1 MTDENLSGVAP
12 AEDVE
17 QLPVEPD
24 QSVEQEIEE
33 SESST
38 DQTDAEGAPKKIGGV
53 AKRIGEL
60 TANWREEQRVANQL
74 REQNAELL
82 RRVLQG
88 SEQKPEPI
96 APAQPQG
103 EPKLEQF
110 STYEDYVSA
119 LADYKA
125 DQKIAAWESR
135 QREAEANRQKQTQA
149 TSFQQK
155 VQAFA
160 QENPDFDEVVT
171 NPALRISQ
179 EVADLIV
186 ESDDP
191 ALAYLLAKNP
201 QEAARIS
208 ALPIRQAALELGRF
222 AAKASMPQ
230 PNRQTKAPA
239 PLEPLSGGVGTR
251 ALDPERMTDEE
262 WVSWRRQQLKR

>member
-1 MTDENLSGVAP
+1 MTDEDLSGVAP
-12 AEDVE
+12 AEDAIP
-17 QLPVEPD
+17 LPESPETEAGEELEP
-24 QSVEQEIEE
+24 
-33 SESST
+33 ESSAE
-38 DQTDAEGAPKKIGGV
+38 QTEEPEHKQPKGV
-53 AKRIGEL
+53 QKRLNEL
-60 TANWREEQRVANQL
+60 TANWREEQRRAQKL
-74 REQNAELL
+74 EQML
-82 RRVLQG
+82 
-88 SEQKPEPI
+88 EQVISRPQEPKPEPV

-110 STYEDYVSA
+110 QTYEDYVSA

-191 ALAYLLAKNP
+191 ALAYLLAMNP